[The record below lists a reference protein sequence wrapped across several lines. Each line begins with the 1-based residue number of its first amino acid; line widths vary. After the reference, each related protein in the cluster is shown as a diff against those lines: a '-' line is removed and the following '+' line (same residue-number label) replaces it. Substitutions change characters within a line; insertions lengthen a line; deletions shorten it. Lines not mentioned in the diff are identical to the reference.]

1 MNTSESEQKS
11 SSVTRTY
18 YALET
23 FCENLG
29 NVALTYTVSV
39 ENILEHLGIL
49 STTRND
55 IYLMVI

>member
-29 NVALTYTVSV
+29 NVALMVSV
-39 ENILEHLGIL
+39 ENKLQHLKI
-49 STTRND
+49 
-55 IYLMVI
+55 

>member
-29 NVALTYTVSV
+29 NVALAVYIVS
-39 ENILEHLGIL
+39 ESKE
-49 STTRND
+49 
-55 IYLMVI
+55 

>member
-1 MNTSESEQKS
+1 VNTSESEQKS

-29 NVALTYTVSV
+29 NIGLKRFLLKTQSC
-39 ENILEHLGIL
+39 
-49 STTRND
+49 
-55 IYLMVI
+55 LMVILSSNNNIIIYIYI